1 MQNHPEVIDLAHP
14 VHVVEMGSGHG
25 KFGFLFVKQ
34 LEQLRAE
41 FPTIAAVK
49 IKYVMTGMDLPCTIN
64 PQFPCIDNHLMKCLL
79 RFHRHKCFKLGGARF
94 TRPAFRLGGA

>member
-49 IKYVMTGMDLPCTIN
+49 IKYVMTGTDLAFAVALN
-64 PQFPCIDNHLMKCLL
+64 
-79 RFHRHKCFKLGGARF
+79 FHSSSNC
-94 TRPAFRLGGA
+94 